1 MDNSFNDM
9 NDRITITINRDV
21 YAQLKNKGSFG
32 ETYNELILRLIKI
45 ADSISG
51 GNK

>member
-1 MDNSFNDM
+1 M

-21 YAQLKNKGSFG
+21 HNKLKKKGTFG
-32 ETYNELILRLIKI
+32 ETYNELLLRLIKI

-51 GNK
+51 GNKEFE